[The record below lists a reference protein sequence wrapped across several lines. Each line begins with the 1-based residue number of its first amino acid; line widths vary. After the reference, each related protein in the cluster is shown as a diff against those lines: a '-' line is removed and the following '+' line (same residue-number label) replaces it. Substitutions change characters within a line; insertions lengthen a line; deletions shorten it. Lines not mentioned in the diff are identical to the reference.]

1 MANKA
6 DGMNYAPESI
16 ENRVCGPGEF
26 VFAAVGLDHGHI
38 FGMCQAMIAAG
49 GELKS
54 VYDPDPAKVQA
65 FCEQFPHV
73 KVARSEA
80 EVLEDSAVGMVA
92 AASVPS
98 DRCALGCRV
107 MEHGKDYF
115 VDKAPM
121 TTLEQLDQARAT
133 ASKTDRRYFVYY
145 GERLHNEAAVY
156 ASQLVRDGAIGT
168 VLQVLCLAP
177 HRLNAPS
184 RPDWF
189 FEFEKYGGILC
200 DIGSHQIEQILY
212 YTGAKDAQILS
223 SRVANFNSPQ
233 YPELEDFGE
242 MSLMM
247 DSGASGYARV
257 DWFTPDG
264 LPTWGD
270 GRTVLLGTDGTIE
283 MRKMLDLARSEEGNH
298 IFLAD
303 QKEVRHINATG
314 KAGFPFFGQMILDCL
329 NGTETAMT
337 QAHIFKAAELTLKAQ
352 AAAIR

>member
-1 MANKA
+1 
-6 DGMNYAPESI
+6 
-16 ENRVCGPGEF
+16 
-26 VFAAVGLDHGHI
+26 
-38 FGMCQAMIAAG
+38 MCHALIAAG

-65 FCEQFPHV
+65 FCEQFPQV
-73 KVARSEA
+73 QTARCEA
-80 EVLEDSAVGMVA
+80 EILEDSGVSMVA

-121 TTLEQLDQARAT
+121 TTLEQLDQAWVT
-133 ASKTDRRYFVYY
+133 ASKTGRRYFVYY

-156 ASQLVRDGAIGT
+156 ASQLVRDGAIGK

-189 FEFEKYGGILC
+189 FELEKYGGILC
-200 DIGSHQIEQILY
+200 DIGSHQIEQILC
-212 YTGAKDAQILS
+212 YTDAKDAQILS
-223 SRVANFNSPQ
+223 SRVANFNNPQ

-242 MSLMM
+242 MSLKM
-247 DSGASGYARV
+247 DNGASGYARV

-270 GRTVLLGTDGTIE
+270 GRTVLMGTDGTIE

-303 QKEVRHINATG
+303 QKKVRHINATG

-329 NGTETAMT
+329 NRTETAMT
-337 QAHIFKAAELTLKAQ
+337 QTHIFKTAELTLKAQ